1 MIIAYGTPLDTAIRI
16 AVERQ
21 RFIESYYSMNSTSP
35 RISPTSRFR
44 WARNV
49 MFYCWIGG
57 TSPTF
62 FLINGWPDTHAMPEG
77 AD

>member
-21 RFIESYYSMNSTSP
+21 RFIESYYSTP
-35 RISPTSRFR
+35 LED
-44 WARNV
+44 V